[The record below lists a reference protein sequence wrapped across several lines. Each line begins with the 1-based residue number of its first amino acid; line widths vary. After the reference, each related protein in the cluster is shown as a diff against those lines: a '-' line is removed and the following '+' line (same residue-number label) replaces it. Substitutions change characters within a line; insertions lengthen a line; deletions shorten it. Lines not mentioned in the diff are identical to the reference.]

1 MAPPCKPSYTEPR
14 KNIACRI
21 HPHFQKVERPLKILF
36 IDFQALEIH
45 HTGIRANLT
54 QEAGA
59 LDIIRKG
66 KHYLYTHAF
75 KAWEF
80 CFVCLHN
87 SRRQDIKRVRGKLF
101 LLFLG

>member
-21 HPHFQKVERPLKILF
+21 HPHFQKVEGPLKILF

-59 LDIIRKG
+59 LLFVKVIITC
-66 KHYLYTHAF
+66 THTPTKLGSSAL
-75 KAWEF
+75 
-80 CFVCLHN
+80 FVCITHRDKQLN
-87 SRRQDIKRVRGKLF
+87 E
-101 LLFLG
+101 